1 MSENSLAN
9 LKLLSIKD
17 LGKLFSI
24 SKTTTYRIVE
34 SRKIP
39 FYKIGGVLRFSEKD
53 ILAYLEEN
61 RIDQIQHKR

>member
-17 LGKLFSI
+17 LGKLFNI
-24 SKTTTYRIVE
+24 SKTTAYRIVE

-39 FYKIGGVLRFSEKD
+39 FYKIGGALRFSEKD

-61 RIDQIQHKR
+61 RIDQIQHRR

>member
-1 MSENSLAN
+1 MNNISLDN

-17 LGKLFSI
+17 LGRIFNI
-24 SKTTTYRIVE
+24 SQATAYRIVE

-53 ILAYLEEN
+53 IIGYLEEN
-61 RIDQIQHKR
+61 RIDQIQHRR